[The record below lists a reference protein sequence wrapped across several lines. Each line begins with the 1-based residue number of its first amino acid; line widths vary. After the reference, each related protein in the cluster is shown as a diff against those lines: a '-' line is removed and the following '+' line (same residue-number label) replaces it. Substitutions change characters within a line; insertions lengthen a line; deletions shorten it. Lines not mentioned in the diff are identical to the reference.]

1 MKSSRHLIKTKAV
14 LVRSAA
20 LRVYTTSQMLAKLKR
35 MPTVI
40 SFVTDADGS
49 TGAVPV
55 TATQTRTSFP
65 DIHVVYA
72 PTVALAGGLLLN
84 PAELRG
90 AEDKQEILSFT
101 DMLGGSLNSYKRF
114 IMPYPEETWSGS

>member
-1 MKSSRHLIKTKAV
+1 
-14 LVRSAA
+14 
-20 LRVYTTSQMLAKLKR
+20 

-55 TATQTRTSFP
+55 TAAQTRTSFP

-72 PTVALAGGLLLN
+72 PAVALAGGLLLN
-84 PAELRG
+84 QAELRG

-101 DMLGGSLNSYKRF
+101 NMLSGSLNSYKRF